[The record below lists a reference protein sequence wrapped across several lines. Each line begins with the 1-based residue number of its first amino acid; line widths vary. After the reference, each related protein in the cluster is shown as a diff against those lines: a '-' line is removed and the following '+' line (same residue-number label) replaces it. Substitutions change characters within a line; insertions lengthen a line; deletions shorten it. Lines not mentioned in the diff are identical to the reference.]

1 MSRLLHIQQ
10 YSFPQ
15 PARVSVAGR
24 DRVKAG
30 AAIRA
35 DVDDADTS
43 VDHSPTGPY
52 LKTEQAA
59 EYLGL
64 KKATLE
70 FYRSRGGG
78 PRFLKLGGT
87 RAVRY
92 LRADLDEWARR
103 RRTFRSTADYN
114 AAADE

>member
-1 MSRLLHIQQ
+1 M
-10 YSFPQ
+10 
-15 PARVSVAGR
+15 
-24 DRVKAG
+24 KAG
-30 AAIRA
+30 ATIRT
-35 DVDDADTS
+35 DVGDAAE
-43 VDHSPTGPY
+43 SPDRSAAGPY
-52 LKTEQAA
+52 LRTQQAA

-103 RRTFRSTADYN
+103 RRAFRSTADYN